1 MPRKTTPYR
10 VSDFP
15 KKPRNLKKP
24 KKTVKWA
31 LDEPTKEQRITMFR
45 KCPKCILVPP
55 KPGDDLSD
63 ASNYKFPV
71 CTKLGKTKGKC
82 QFNCSGM
89 IAANRRARLTKMYPQ
104 VVDLTAKLINKW
116 QCTKKAE
123 KEAMTKKVVLKAKP
137 KKVALKAKPKKVV
150 SKPKPKRQVLKKK
163 AVLKPKPKT
172 SLVKKKKTTTKKPVQ
187 KKTTTTKKPVQ
198 KKRTTTTTKKLV
210 MKKTHKSKK

>member
-10 VSDFP
+10 VCDFP

-31 LDEPTKEQRITMFR
+31 MDEPTKEQRITMFR

-89 IAANRRARLTKMYPQ
+89 IAANRRARLTKMYPK
-104 VVDLTAKLINKW
+104 VVDLTAKLLNKW

-123 KEAMTKKVVLKAKP
+123 KEAMTKKVALKPKP
-137 KKVALKAKPKKVV
+137 KKVAL
-150 SKPKPKRQVLKKK
+150 KPKPKRQVLKKK

-172 SLVKKKKTTTKKPVQ
+172 SLVKKKKTTT
-187 KKTTTTKKPVQ
+187 TKKPVQ
-198 KKRTTTTTKKLV
+198 KKRTTTSKKPVQKKTKTTTTKKLV
-210 MKKTHKSKK
+210 MKKKTHKSKK

>member
-31 LDEPTKEQRITMFR
+31 MDEPTKEQRITMFR

-123 KEAMTKKVVLKAKP
+123 KEAMTKKVALKPKP
-137 KKVALKAKPKKVV
+137 KKVAL
-150 SKPKPKRQVLKKK
+150 KPKPKRQVLKKK
-163 AVLKPKPKT
+163 AVLKPKRKT
-172 SLVKKKKTTTKKPVQ
+172 SLVKK

-198 KKRTTTTTKKLV
+198 KKRTTTKKPVQKKTTTTKKLV
-210 MKKTHKSKK
+210 MKKTLKSKK